1 MGTGKS
7 PNPKLAW
14 LRRWVAPCSTGPFLP
29 MPNTIIRAHGT
40 VWKQW
45 IKSGGTRGIFRT
57 QFALRPARFQSQNNL
72 VKGNLV
78 WNLPTHG
85 RMFRGSLVNHVILM
99 SASSCQQLGNKSGS
113 EQWKGVTA
121 RNSPYNKFFLR
132 GIVFLWRK
140 NMVWIKECQGSVA
153 AWKQNQ
159 TA

>member
-1 MGTGKS
+1 MIQLLLAWRESS
-7 PNPKLAW
+7 PNDLISRIW
-14 LRRWVAPCSTGPFLP
+14 GRWQKTE
-29 MPNTIIRAHGT
+29 
-40 VWKQW
+40 
-45 IKSGGTRGIFRT
+45 
-57 QFALRPARFQSQNNL
+57 ARFTNHFLRKLLFWVTVDGCEMLGNGLYPFHQRSLVQKHQSY
-72 VKGNLV
+72 
-78 WNLPTHG
+78 G

-99 SASSCQQLGNKSGS
+99 SASSCQPLWNKSGS
-113 EQWKGVTA
+113 EQWKGVIA